1 MRNEPARFCLLSA
14 FLIFHV
20 LFFVLFQAGI
30 TQKFDFTIDEEDVL
44 CCSESGI
51 RAIVWHGN
59 DTKMTIQKL
68 ASYCA
73 PVLWFSPDEP
83 LLLDTEGPDI
93 LLPEPFPFE
102 DDPRQPVVYYRL
114 RTILH
119 RADADGPA
127 YFPDLSDKNQSII
140 DLKQAAGIDIDFFFY
155 YHAEEGLGGHQHDV
169 EFAEF
174 QIIVWPRPNCE
185 QCQYHLIVT
194 KVTGKAHGLSWY
206 DNTLGVDEYTNF
218 PMHILV
224 EEGKHAS
231 CTDKNGDGYYT
242 PGYDVNRR
250 VNDAWAVRDVIRGG
264 ALFTGGFEAWMAKV
278 RRPEHRVFPPLPID
292 SPLREKYSENGIY
305 APENAIYE
313 LRPFPHIDK
322 VPSDLYRFFA
332 DKGDP
337 EWPVIVTSTTFEE
350 FKRWTDTENFVKSL
364 SISLYADGDLGV
376 SFVFPLFIF
385 KNFEDPMA
393 GGFLVNRV
401 ILKDKKFRDISW
413 MLLYTRSASRW
424 IDGYLSAGVEWD
436 KIDLP
441 EIGPGVTE
449 LKTDFVFETGIK
461 FRALLTHT
469 PFKFMT
475 KLTDFWGFRAG
486 IKNKGFW
493 NVKDITYVLEV
504 GAGTW

>member
-1 MRNEPARFCLLSA
+1 MMNNGLQHSIRSVVM
-14 FLIFHV
+14 FLILLTFI
-20 LFFVLFQAGI
+20 LSEQGYS
-30 TQKFDFTIDEEDVL
+30 QKFDFTIEAEDVP
-44 CCSESGI
+44 CCDESGI

-59 DTKMTIQKL
+59 DTKMTINKL

-83 LLLDTEGPDI
+83 LLMEAEGKEI
-93 LLPEPFPFE
+93 RLPEPFPFE
-102 DDPRQPVVYYRL
+102 DDPEKPVVYYRIRNIL
-114 RTILH
+114 RLP
-119 RADADGPA
+119 DADGPA
-127 YFPDLSDKNQSII
+127 YFPDSTNQNRSVI
-140 DLKQAAGIDIDFFFY
+140 DLKQIAGIDLDFFFY
-155 YHAEEGLGGHQHDV
+155 YHAEEGLGGHKHDV

-174 QIIVWPRPNCE
+174 QMIVWPRENCE
-185 QCQYHLIVT
+185 KCKYNLVIT

-231 CTDKNGDGYYT
+231 CTDKNADGYYT

-278 RRPEHRVFPPLPID
+278 RRPEHRVFPPLPED
-292 SPLREKYSENGIY
+292 SPLREKYTEAGVYS
-305 APENAIYE
+305 PDNAIYT
-313 LRPFPHIDK
+313 LRPFPHINQA
-322 VPSDLYRFFA
+322 PSDLYRFFA

-337 EWPVIVTSTTFEE
+337 VWPAITVETSLEQ
-350 FKRWTDTENFVKSL
+350 FKRWSDSENFVKSL
-364 SISLYADGDLGV
+364 SISLYADGDLGL
-376 SFVFPLFIF
+376 SFVFPLFIV

-401 ILKDKKFRDISW
+401 IIKDKKLRDFAW

-424 IDGYLSAGVEWD
+424 IDGYFSAGVEWD
-436 KIDLP
+436 VVDLP
-441 EIGPGVTE
+441 EIGPDATE
-449 LKTDFVFETGIK
+449 TKTDFVLESGIK
-461 FRALLTHT
+461 FRALLSHS
-469 PFKFMT
+469 PLKFMT
-475 KLTDFWGFRAG
+475 KLTDFWGIRFG
-486 IKNKGFW
+486 VKNKGFF
-493 NVKDITYVLEV
+493 DIKSLQYVVEI